1 MKSKYRNIF
10 IIFGLAAIVIML
22 LSFDMDYA
30 ELWVNIRKAGYWF
43 FAVVGVWVFIYLLNT
58 ASWYTLIKHGG
69 PDTPVSFWRVYKL
82 SISGFA
88 LNYATPGGLMGGE
101 PYRIMELAPLLGV
114 QRATSSVVLYVMMHI
129 FTHVCFWLSSVLLY
143 IAVYAVSVEMGFL
156 LALISAFCLLAIYFF
171 LKGYRSGMAVKTF
184 SLLQRLPWIK
194 DWARNFYARKREDL
208 EKIDSQISVLHGQGT
223 RTFIKSFCFEF
234 GARFLT
240 CAEIYFILKILTP
253 HVNFVDCILIMAFTS
268 LFSNI
273 FFFSP
278 MQLGAR
284 EGGFALAVSG
294 LSLSGAF
301 GVYASLITRVRE
313 LIWIMI
319 GVALMKVGNLK
330 NPSKSDAAQ
339 TNADTLGALPDQAE
353 ARHELAQTGSTLVA
367 TKAGLEKTDGEI
379 CIRGLLLDYGGT
391 IDSGGRHWANVIWE
405 GYQAAK
411 VPVSEK
417 DFREAYVY
425 AERYLAAHPVVLP
438 EDDFH
443 TLLDKKVRIELR
455 HLEETKGGAWVDKAE
470 EVAAYC
476 YQYARK
482 ETRKVSKVLEQ
493 LCTKYHMVMVTNF
506 YGNMHAVLRD
516 FGLDRYF
523 EHIVESAVVGVR
535 KPDPAIW
542 KMGVEALGLPAG
554 EVCAVGDSF
563 DKDIESSHSA
573 GCHTIWLKG
582 EEWKPKQHD
591 EKLPDA
597 IITDIEQLPSALL
610 GLTGERTDSR

>member
-1 MKSKYRNIF
+1 
-10 IIFGLAAIVIML
+10 ML

-30 ELWVNIRKAGYWF
+30 VHWVNIRKAGYWF

-171 LKGYRSGMAVKTF
+171 LKGYRSGMVVKTF

-353 ARHELAQTGSTLVA
+353 ARHELAQTGST
-367 TKAGLEKTDGEI
+367 
-379 CIRGLLLDYGGT
+379 
-391 IDSGGRHWANVIWE
+391 
-405 GYQAAK
+405 
-411 VPVSEK
+411 P
-417 DFREAYVY
+417 
-425 AERYLAAHPVVLP
+425 
-438 EDDFH
+438 
-443 TLLDKKVRIELR
+443 
-455 HLEETKGGAWVDKAE
+455 
-470 EVAAYC
+470 
-476 YQYARK
+476 
-482 ETRKVSKVLEQ
+482 
-493 LCTKYHMVMVTNF
+493 M
-506 YGNMHAVLRD
+506 
-516 FGLDRYF
+516 
-523 EHIVESAVVGVR
+523 
-535 KPDPAIW
+535 
-542 KMGVEALGLPAG
+542 
-554 EVCAVGDSF
+554 
-563 DKDIESSHSA
+563 
-573 GCHTIWLKG
+573 
-582 EEWKPKQHD
+582 
-591 EKLPDA
+591 
-597 IITDIEQLPSALL
+597 
-610 GLTGERTDSR
+610 

>member
-30 ELWVNIRKAGYWF
+30 ELWGNIRKAGYWF

-143 IAVYAVSVEMGFL
+143 IAVYTVSVEMGFL

-171 LKGYRSGMAVKTF
+171 LKGYRSGMVVKTF

-425 AERYLAAHPVVLP
+425 AERYLAAHPVVLL

-493 LCTKYHMVMVTNF
+493 LCKKYHMVMVTNF

>member
-143 IAVYAVSVEMGFL
+143 IAVYTVSVEMGFL

-554 EVCAVGDSF
+554 EVCAMGDSF

>member
-1 MKSKYRNIF
+1 M
-10 IIFGLAAIVIML
+10 
-22 LSFDMDYA
+22 
-30 ELWVNIRKAGYWF
+30 
-43 FAVVGVWVFIYLLNT
+43 
-58 ASWYTLIKHGG
+58 
-69 PDTPVSFWRVYKL
+69 
-82 SISGFA
+82 
-88 LNYATPGGLMGGE
+88 
-101 PYRIMELAPLLGV
+101 
-114 QRATSSVVLYVMMHI
+114 
-129 FTHVCFWLSSVLLY
+129 
-143 IAVYAVSVEMGFL
+143 
-156 LALISAFCLLAIYFF
+156 
-171 LKGYRSGMAVKTF
+171 
-184 SLLQRLPWIK
+184 
-194 DWARNFYARKREDL
+194 
-208 EKIDSQISVLHGQGT
+208 LHGQGT

-493 LCTKYHMVMVTNF
+493 LCKKYHMVMVTNF